1 MNRTEGKWRNRN
13 IFHYIVAVSTVLLL
27 IFLSMG
33 IYIYQYYYHTIYADF
48 LAANERTLDYIM
60 TRHESEMKILKNIV
74 IQMLSLIHIYNSF
87 VVWRTNFPYD
97 IRVLIVFV
105 YYRNG

>member
-74 IQMLSLIHIYNSF
+74 IQMNVETNITRFRLEETPEKSLKLRDRLNQY
-87 VVWRTNFPYD
+87 
-97 IRVLIVFV
+97 
-105 YYRNG
+105 